1 MKSELLHL
9 CLFLL
14 STGIQFVFLSFLTSG
29 CMTLFFVSFAVAN
42 RQLHK
47 RQHVMHRVQYH
58 GAIFKGPD
66 PGHCDLLFLMFCV
79 H

>member
-1 MKSELLHL
+1 
-9 CLFLL
+9 
-14 STGIQFVFLSFLTSG
+14 
-29 CMTLFFVSFAVAN
+29 MTLFFVRFAVAN

-66 PGHCDLLFLMFCV
+66 PGHCDLLFLIFLSIKKIKSTACRKSC
-79 H
+79 